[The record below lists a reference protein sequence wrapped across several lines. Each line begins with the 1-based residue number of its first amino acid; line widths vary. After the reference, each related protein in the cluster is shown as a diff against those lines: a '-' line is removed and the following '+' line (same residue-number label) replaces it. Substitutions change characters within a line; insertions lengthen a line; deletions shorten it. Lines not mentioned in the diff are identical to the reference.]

1 MQPDTVEVCLVA
13 LAGDGPG
20 AASLASGVFPFG
32 LDALLEQVHVGSR
45 WKPAGWD
52 DIVVQAAHGGV
63 GGGGVRSE
71 VCFHVKTSTI
81 LQCFRQDADIIS
93 AVPRSNA
100 KQAASEA
107 WLVTASR

>member
-52 DIVVQAAHGGV
+52 DIVVQAAHG
-63 GGGGVRSE
+63 VRSE
-71 VCFHVKTSTI
+71 VCLHVKTSTM